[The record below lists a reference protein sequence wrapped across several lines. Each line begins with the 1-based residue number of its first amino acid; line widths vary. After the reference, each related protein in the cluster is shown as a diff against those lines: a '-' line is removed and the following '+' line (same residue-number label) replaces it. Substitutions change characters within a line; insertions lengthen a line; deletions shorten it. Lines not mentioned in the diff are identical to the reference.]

1 MALQLCL
8 HFAKMGFEL
17 WFTHLSSHSLLY
29 TWARVGSPACCC
41 NHCLWVTPG
50 VITCSPYICTSN
62 QFRFH
67 RKKSYLNYTIYWY
80 CALAWKI
87 MHSIIFESPGYF
99 KTCKHTHGPI
109 LQIPFFLSS
118 FFKNR
123 ASNLNGG
130 QVWQW
135 FSLPS

>member
-1 MALQLCL
+1 
-8 HFAKMGFEL
+8 
-17 WFTHLSSHSLLY
+17 
-29 TWARVGSPACCC
+29 
-41 NHCLWVTPG
+41 
-50 VITCSPYICTSN
+50 
-62 QFRFH
+62 
-67 RKKSYLNYTIYWY
+67 
-80 CALAWKI
+80 

-135 FSLPS
+135 FLCHPNDSKAKSHSFEYQTQGLYFLFD